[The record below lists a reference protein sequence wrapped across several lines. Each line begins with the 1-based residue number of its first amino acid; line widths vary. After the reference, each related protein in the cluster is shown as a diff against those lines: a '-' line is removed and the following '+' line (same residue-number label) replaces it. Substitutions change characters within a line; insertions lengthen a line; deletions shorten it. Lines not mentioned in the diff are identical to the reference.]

1 MWVRDNNNSGWFIGI
16 LDKIITVILIGL
28 LIIVIIVVYLW
39 DLVWGDGA

>member
-16 LDKIITVILIGL
+16 LNKIVTIILIGL